1 MYGSCVDDSGTWGRG
16 GMFNALSKLSS
27 TVPDAYH
34 RASEFKDLHL
44 GDVHLIKI
52 DGKQLSFT
60 LFRLYFLLGFLIN
73 PCCADNDEQQ
83 NTEDSKR
90 LWVALA
96 VTQSYRPK
104 RKVPR
109 SSISIPDLERCLAK
123 ASFSA
128 SQRSGIYKKTS
139 VPYFLN
145 KCSLRA

>member
-60 LFRLYFLLGFLIN
+60 LFRLYFLLGFLI
-73 PCCADNDEQQ
+73 PSA
-83 NTEDSKR
+83 TF
-90 LWVALA
+90 
-96 VTQSYRPK
+96 
-104 RKVPR
+104 
-109 SSISIPDLERCLAK
+109 SSLLCR
-123 ASFSA
+123 
-128 SQRSGIYKKTS
+128 Q
-139 VPYFLN
+139 
-145 KCSLRA
+145 